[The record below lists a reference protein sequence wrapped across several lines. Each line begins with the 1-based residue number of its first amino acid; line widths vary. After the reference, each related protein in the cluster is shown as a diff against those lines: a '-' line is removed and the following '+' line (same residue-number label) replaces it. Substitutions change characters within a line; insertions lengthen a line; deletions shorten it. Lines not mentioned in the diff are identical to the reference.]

1 MDLDK
6 MRWFRVVAENEGA
19 GVGGYM
25 IGNRDRTRRN
35 GHMFSLILV
44 DVDMHS

>member
-1 MDLDK
+1 MTAERVVFLHYGFRQ

-19 GVGGYM
+19 GAGGYM
-25 IGNRDRTRRN
+25 
-35 GHMFSLILV
+35 ILV